1 MLDLMNSPSR
11 IKLIVFD
18 MDGTITRPRLDF
30 GEIRKALGN
39 DDPSLL
45 SLDFILSLP
54 PDEQKQAWE
63 IMHRYEDEAAENAEP
78 QAGAVELL
86 AELRRRGIKTAIFT
100 RNSRKSV
107 ETVLSKIGVEVDRI
121 IAREDAPPKP
131 DPRAINELME
141 RYAVHR
147 EEVLMVG
154 DFALDIEAG
163 RQAGIATVLLRN
175 GDNHALKADPDFE
188 IDSLLQLREIIAR

>member
-1 MLDLMNSPSR
+1 MNSPSR

-30 GEIRKALGN
+30 GEIRKAIGN

-54 PDEQKQAWE
+54 PDEQKKAWE

>member
-30 GEIRKALGN
+30 GEIRKAIGN